1 MKAVA
6 PALAMVLLLAFFG
19 SSARPAAAGG
29 PGGDSPSGAGSTA
42 EFVLGDLTVRLSDG
56 RPFQGDPVLAEV
68 VSPAPFDNVA
78 LAWKGTEFPMRP
90 AGAGSFHGLFGVDLL
105 DPPGRAVLT
114 VLASRDGGVKRAEVD
129 VEVRER
135 RFPVQELT
143 LPERMTR
150 FDAATLERI
159 QREAAVL
166 AERFSRTSS
175 PAMWTLPFHPPVER
189 FRPVGFGSRRII
201 NGEPRSPHAG
211 ADAVLP
217 AGTPV
222 AAIADGIV
230 AFAGEQFFAGK
241 SVVLDHGA
249 GLFSI
254 YYHLEGYTV
263 AAGQRVARGER
274 IGAVG
279 ASGRATGPHL
289 HFGVR
294 AAGGRVDP
302 SRLLALPPR

>member
-1 MKAVA
+1 MKAGAPTVA
-6 PALAMVLLLAFFG
+6 LVFLLAWLG
-19 SSARPAAAGG
+19 PSPCPAAGG
-29 PGGDSPSGAGSTA
+29 ESSPGAGESA
-42 EFVLGDLTVRLSDG
+42 EWTVGDLTLRLSDG

-68 VSPAPFDNVA
+68 SSAVPFDNVF
-78 LAWKGTEFPMRP
+78 LAWKGAEFPMRP
-90 AGAGSFHGLFGVDLL
+90 AGPGAHHGLFGVDLL

-114 VLASRDGGVKRAEVD
+114 VLASRGGRVARAEVD
-129 VEVRER
+129 LEVRER
-135 RFPVQELT
+135 SFPVQRLT

-159 QREAAVL
+159 QREAAAL
-166 AERFSRTSS
+166 ADRFSRAPS
-175 PAMWTLPFHPPVER
+175 PAMWTLPFHPPVEG

-211 ADAVLP
+211 ADAALP

-230 AFAGEQFFAGK
+230 AFVGEQFFAGK

-249 GLFSI
+249 GLFSV
-254 YYHLEGYTV
+254 YYHLEAYTV
-263 AAGQRVARGER
+263 AEGQRVARGER

-279 ASGRATGPHL
+279 ATGRATAPHL